1 MNAPTRPRKRRV
13 RLTAVRSEA
22 VEFAGLSHREGPLA
36 LGQLNILRW
45 LIRTPDHFH
54 ATLAVDMPVPRGVRV
69 PDVTAAVAVL
79 VARHEGLRTSY
90 SGREDPRQTVAAS
103 GVVPVVVCSLGE
115 GTWDESDQ
123 PAAASALL
131 RWLKDTP
138 DGTRPA
144 VRLAVAVAPERGDL
158 VVACAAEFSHMAVDR
173 AAIEVLKHEFRELTG
188 TPSLREVGPPRR
200 QPLDQAEIEATPLER
215 RRARA
220 ALAYLDSMSR
230 RTPRTLYLLPGARA
244 TGESVAVEMSSPAAG
259 RALRRIA
266 ARTRASRSSTV
277 LAAISAVLSH
287 RTGYRELIL
296 PLLSGNRF
304 DRALTGYV
312 GTLAQGCLAAVDVA
326 DHDFDAL
333 VKHTWTAVLE
343 SSRHGRYDAAAR
355 AASDER
361 IERDR
366 GLVFGYDP
374 LFNSTVPE
382 SWFGPNTPF
391 TRRAP
396 APPTL
401 DETTIRWRP
410 APRNG
415 TPLRFGLTSVE
426 PHLVLDVWTAD
437 TGLVPREEVESLLS
451 AVERLLLAA
460 AHADLT
466 PARQREAI
474 ALPPIT
480 RPDNWRFVDNC
491 WVDLTE
497 VQALLDDAL
506 APSTSRILPA
516 ENGTPLV
523 AHLTATP
530 EVRTPEDAHNRCMAA
545 LPRYPAALT
554 PRHYVLHPSALTD
567 PPLTSG
573 TGR

>member
-1 MNAPTRPRKRRV
+1 M
-13 RLTAVRSEA
+13 RLTTVRSEA
-22 VEFAGLSHREGPLA
+22 VEFTGLSHREGPLA
-36 LGQLNILRW
+36 LGQLNIVRW
-45 LIRTPDHFH
+45 LMRTPDHFH
-54 ATLAVDMPVPRGVRV
+54 ATLAVDIPVPPGVHV

-103 GVVPVVVCSLGE
+103 GVVPMTVCSLGE
-115 GTWDESDQ
+115 GAWGESDQ

-131 RWLKDTP
+131 RWLQDTP

-144 VRLAVAVAPERGDL
+144 VRLVVAVAPDHDDL
-158 VVACAAEFSHMAVDR
+158 VVACAAEFSHLAVDR
-173 AAIEVLKHEFRELTG
+173 AAIEVLKHEFRELTA

-200 QPLDQAEIEATPLER
+200 QPLDQAEIEATPLEQ

-220 ALAYLDSMSR
+220 ALAHLDSLSR
-230 RTPRTLYLLPGARA
+230 RTPRSLYLLPGARA
-244 TGESVAVEMSSPAAG
+244 TGESLAVEMSSPAAG

-266 ARTRASRSSTV
+266 ARTRASRSSIV
-277 LAAISAVLSH
+277 LAAVSAILSH

-312 GTLAQGCLAAVDVA
+312 GTLAQGCLAAVNVA
-326 DHDFDAL
+326 DRDFDAL

-343 SSRHGRYDAAAR
+343 ASRHGRYDAAAR

-361 IERDR
+361 IEHDR
-366 GLVFGYDP
+366 GLSFDYDP

-391 TRRAP
+391 TRQAP
-396 APPTL
+396 APPTPTPG
-401 DETTIRWRP
+401 ETTIRWRP
-410 APRNG
+410 TPRNG
-415 TPLRFGLTSVE
+415 TPLRFGLTDVD

-480 RPDNWRFVDNC
+480 RPDNWHFVDNC
-491 WVDLTE
+491 WVDLIE
-497 VQALLDDAL
+497 VQSLVDDAL

-523 AHLTATP
+523 AHLTTTP
-530 EVRTPEDAHNRCMAA
+530 EIRTPQDAHARCLAA
-545 LPRYPAALT
+545 LPHHPAALT
-554 PRHYVLHPSALTD
+554 PRHYVLHGPTLTD

>member
-1 MNAPTRPRKRRV
+1 M
-13 RLTAVRSEA
+13 RLTAVRTEA
-22 VEFAGLSHREGPLA
+22 VGFAGLSHREGPLT
-36 LGQLNILRW
+36 LGQLNIVRW

-54 ATLAVDMPVPRGVRV
+54 ATLAVDMPVPPGAHV
-69 PDVTAAVAVL
+69 PDVTAALAVL

-103 GVVPVVVCSLGE
+103 GAVPVVVCSLGE

-123 PAAASALL
+123 PAASSALL
-131 RWLKDTP
+131 RWLQDTP

-144 VRLAVAVAPERGDL
+144 VRLVVAVAPERDDL
-158 VVACAAEFSHMAVDR
+158 VVACAAEFSHLAVDR
-173 AAIEVLKHEFRELTG
+173 AAIEVLKHEFRELIA

-200 QPLDQAEIEATPLER
+200 QPLDQAEIEATPLEQ

-244 TGESVAVEMSSPAAG
+244 TGESLAVEMSSPAVG

-266 ARTRASRSSTV
+266 ARTRTSRSSVV
-277 LAAISAVLSH
+277 LAAISAILSH
-287 RTGYRELIL
+287 RTGHRELIL

-355 AASDER
+355 AASDGR
-361 IERDR
+361 IEHER
-366 GLVFGYDP
+366 GLVFDYDP

-391 TRRAP
+391 TRQAP

-410 APRNG
+410 TPRNG

-437 TGLVPREEVESLLS
+437 TGLVPREEVESLLA

-460 AHADLT
+460 AHGDLT

-480 RPDNWRFVDNC
+480 RPDNWHFVDNC

-530 EVRTPEDAHNRCMAA
+530 EIRTPEDAHTRCMAA

-554 PRHYVLHPSALTD
+554 PRRYVLHGSALTE

>member
-1 MNAPTRPRKRRV
+1 M
-13 RLTAVRSEA
+13 RLTTVRSEA
-22 VEFAGLSHREGPLA
+22 VEFAGLAHREGSLT
-36 LGQLNILRW
+36 LGQLNIVRW
-45 LIRTPDHFH
+45 LMRTPDHFH
-54 ATLAVDMPVPRGVRV
+54 ATLPVDVPVPRGVHV

-115 GTWDESDQ
+115 GTWGEPDQ
-123 PAAASALL
+123 PAVASALL
-131 RWLKDTP
+131 RWLRDTP

-144 VRLAVAVAPERGDL
+144 ARLVVAVAPEQDDL

-173 AAIEVLKHEFRELTG
+173 AAIEVLKHEFRELTA

-220 ALAYLDSMSR
+220 ALAHLGSLSR
-230 RTPRTLYLLPGARA
+230 RTPRSLYLLPGATA
-244 TGESVAVEMSSPAAG
+244 TGESAAVEMSSPAAG

-266 ARTRASRSSTV
+266 ARTRASRSSIV
-277 LAAISAVLSH
+277 LAAISAVLAH

-326 DHDFDAL
+326 DHDFDTL
-333 VKHTWTAVLE
+333 VRHTWTAVLE
-343 SSRHGRYDAAAR
+343 ASRHGRYDAAAR
-355 AASDER
+355 AASDDR
-361 IERDR
+361 TAHDR
-366 GLVFGYDP
+366 GLVFDYDP

-391 TRRAP
+391 ARRAP
-396 APPTL
+396 APATSG
-401 DETTIRWRP
+401 ETTIRWRST
-410 APRNG
+410 PRNG

-426 PHLVLDVWTAD
+426 PDLVLDVWTAD
-437 TGLVPREEVESLLS
+437 TGLVPREEVESLLA
-451 AVERLLLAA
+451 AVQRLLLAA
-460 AHADLT
+460 ARADLT

-474 ALPPIT
+474 ALPPIA
-480 RPDNWRFVDNC
+480 RPDTWHFVDNC

-506 APSTSRILPA
+506 APSTSRVLPA
-516 ENGTPLV
+516 EHGIPLV

-530 EVRTPEDAHNRCMAA
+530 EIRTPEEAHLRCLAA
-545 LPRYPAALT
+545 LPRYPAALA
-554 PRHYVLHPSALTD
+554 PRHYVLHGSALTD

>member
-1 MNAPTRPRKRRV
+1 M
-13 RLTAVRSEA
+13 RLTTVRSEA
-22 VEFAGLSHREGPLA
+22 VEFAGLAHREGPLT
-36 LGQLNILRW
+36 LGQLNIVRW
-45 LIRTPDHFH
+45 LMRTPDHFH
-54 ATLAVDMPVPRGVRV
+54 ATLPVDVPVPRGVHV

-103 GVVPVVVCSLGE
+103 GAVPVVVCSLGE
-115 GTWDESDQ
+115 GTWGEPDQ
-123 PAAASALL
+123 PAVASALL
-131 RWLKDTP
+131 RWLRDTP

-144 VRLAVAVAPERGDL
+144 VRLVVAVAPEQDDL

-173 AAIEVLKHEFRELTG
+173 AAIEVLKHEFRELTA

-220 ALAYLDSMSR
+220 ALAHLGSLSR
-230 RTPRTLYLLPGARA
+230 RTPRSLYLLPGATA
-244 TGESVAVEMSSPAAG
+244 TGESAAVEMSSPAAG

-266 ARTRASRSSTV
+266 ARTRASRSSIV
-277 LAAISAVLSH
+277 LAAISAVLAH

-326 DHDFDAL
+326 DHDFDTL
-333 VKHTWTAVLE
+333 VRHTWTAVLE
-343 SSRHGRYDAAAR
+343 ASRHGRYDAAAR
-355 AASDER
+355 AASDDR
-361 IERDR
+361 TAHDR
-366 GLVFGYDP
+366 GLVFDYDP

-391 TRRAP
+391 ARRAP
-396 APPTL
+396 APATSG
-401 DETTIRWRP
+401 ETTIRWRST
-410 APRNG
+410 PRNG

-426 PHLVLDVWTAD
+426 PDLVLDVWTAD
-437 TGLVPREEVESLLS
+437 TGLVPREEVESLLA
-451 AVERLLLAA
+451 AVQRLLLAA
-460 AHADLT
+460 ARADLT

-474 ALPPIT
+474 ALPPIA
-480 RPDNWRFVDNC
+480 RPDTWHLVDNC

-506 APSTSRILPA
+506 APSTSRVLPA
-516 ENGTPLV
+516 EHGIPLV

-530 EVRTPEDAHNRCMAA
+530 GIRTPEEAHLRCLAA
-545 LPRYPAALT
+545 LPRHPAALA
-554 PRHYVLHPSALTD
+554 PRHYVLHGPALTD

-573 TGR
+573 AGR